1 MEKYN
6 EISENNTICEELK
19 QDKEYQKETVQ
30 ADIIFYLL
38 KKAIPAEDLKLLMKY
53 DEAVTSI
60 HEKENKKW
68 FEKGLEL
75 GLK

>member
-19 QDKEYQKETVQ
+19 QDKEYQKERVQ

-38 KKAIPAEDLKLLMKY
+38 EKAIPIEDLKLLMRY
-53 DEAVTSI
+53 DEIITSI

>member
-1 MEKYN
+1 MGKYN
-6 EISENNTICEELK
+6 KLLEGNVICKELK
-19 QDKEYQKETVQ
+19 EDKEYREETAQ

>member
-19 QDKEYQKETVQ
+19 QDKEYQKERVQ

-38 KKAIPAEDLKLLMKY
+38 KKAIPAESLKLLMKY
-53 DEAVTSI
+53 DEAITSI
-60 HEKENKKW
+60 NEKENKKW